1 MSEKIILVVN
11 VDGIESCGD
20 GRSAVKEMRSRVQ
33 KWLEIRTFA
42 GLNR

>member
-1 MSEKIILVVN
+1 MPEKIILVVN
-11 VDGIESCGD
+11 DDGIESCGD